1 MKYHYCRKPKNIV
14 FSIAVVCVFGAFM
27 SLKAKPTSFELAKAL
42 YEKGEFGQSEKTLEA
57 MEADEIEK
65 NPESSRLLGVL
76 YAKDGRFGEAINQ
89 FEISWK
95 NGSSK
100 ALRNLASAK
109 LETEDL
115 EWFKKNK
122 KILLSFL
129 QNDPQYYDVFLVYV
143 VKSNDF
149 QVLHEA
155 IECVKDDDI
164 VNNQFHLEN
173 TLNVF
178 RWLINNTHFEE
189 D

>member
-1 MKYHYCRKPKNIV
+1 M
-14 FSIAVVCVFGAFM
+14 
-27 SLKAKPTSFELAKAL
+27 
-42 YEKGEFGQSEKTLEA
+42 
-57 MEADEIEK
+57 
-65 NPESSRLLGVL
+65 